1 MILILNVIK
10 FIHRFD
16 KCRKWRGF
24 KTQPEEWIKA
34 NAYCI
39 SYKLNGL
46 SLMSCCQPLL
56 LFCHLMQQWLDVLSV
71 CVDDADDL
79 HTTLVWGDRLNSF
92 GVMWYHTSL
101 GRSSVLHGSIITL
114 IREASEEGRVAM
126 TKGRKSFSWQCEKEG
141 QKIIHLNRSKKGRNK
156 GLLHDAFV
164 GYLRVDGPVSL
175 RLDWHLLLLRLR

>member
-1 MILILNVIK
+1 MIS
-10 FIHRFD
+10 FIH
-16 KCRKWRGF
+16 
-24 KTQPEEWIKA
+24 
-34 NAYCI
+34 
-39 SYKLNGL
+39 
-46 SLMSCCQPLL
+46 
-56 LFCHLMQQWLDVLSV
+56 
-71 CVDDADDL
+71 
-79 HTTLVWGDRLNSF
+79 
-92 GVMWYHTSL
+92 SL

-126 TKGRKSFSWQCEKEG
+126 TKGRKSFSWQCEEEG